1 MLEGSWGGL
10 LVGAGLGPF
19 GRSGRPV
26 SKARMAG
33 VGGVLGSVWEEG
45 SHRTCWG
52 VVGWGGSGAF
62 WGVQGGQSRK
72 QGWQVLEGCW
82 GGSGGGCDGTCLGG
96 LWVGGCVG
104 GFGGCGEA
112 SLESTKVPLWRSL
125 LRFVLSGLAQAASIA
140 TTAPMPKLSD
150 AVPIPLSTCAL
161 ESEAPDQTHHGNDS
175 DSDESDSAHSAEL
188 GQGEDC
194 EASGSEAAPEAAGV
208 RCAKSKAG
216 PKKPKAK
223 LAAPKAA
230 KAKAKSAKAKAKTS
244 ATAKTSKGKN
254 KTEKKSDA
262 PAGENQVGS
271 RVSACGR
278 IAAELMCFSTWL
290 WASLSG
296 KWNDA
301 GLPQALS

>member
-1 MLEGSWGGL
+1 MGWGVCGGL
-10 LVGAGLGPF
+10 
-19 GRSGRPV
+19 
-26 SKARMAG
+26 
-33 VGGVLGSVWEEG
+33 
-45 SHRTCWG
+45 WG
-52 VVGWGGSGAF
+52 VR
-62 WGVQGGQSRK
+62 GGQSRK
-72 QGWQVLEGCW
+72 HQGTAVAQSFEICVEW
-82 GGSGGGCDGTCLGG
+82 TCA
-96 LWVGGCVG
+96 GCV
-104 GFGGCGEA
+104 
-112 SLESTKVPLWRSL
+112 T
-125 LRFVLSGLAQAASIA
+125 IA

-216 PKKPKAK
+216 TKKPKAK